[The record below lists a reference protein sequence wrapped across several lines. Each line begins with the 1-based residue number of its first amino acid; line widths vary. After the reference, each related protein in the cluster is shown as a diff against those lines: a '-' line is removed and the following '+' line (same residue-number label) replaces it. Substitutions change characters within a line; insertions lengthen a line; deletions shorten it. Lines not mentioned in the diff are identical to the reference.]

1 MRPSHGE
8 ISKADPKTAGVP
20 TRNSPLSN
28 VLQVIPVRPPG
39 PPAVNSNWESWAG
52 MWADLTVFDRD
63 LTRLPPDEWLEA
75 EVEMTII
82 GGEIVYRKS

>member
-1 MRPSHGE
+1 
-8 ISKADPKTAGVP
+8 
-20 TRNSPLSN
+20 
-28 VLQVIPVRPPG
+28 
-39 PPAVNSNWESWAG
+39 